1 VSPRQDRD
9 RAGSK
14 DYRQPPPWL
23 LPVLIVLVVVLAVA
37 AAVTARARSGRPAA
51 DPTSQSVL
59 PSTSQSVLPSTSAP
73 PDPATTVR
81 PSTSQPP
88 TTATTTTPPTA
99 TTRAPT
105 TTRPVSPLRRIT
117 PRPAGLAAQF
127 DLGLG
132 GADTDCTALE
142 PPSAEPSIAG
152 PEQPDLGLL
161 YPVCFY
167 NFSDS
172 APVQVTING
181 PDGSVE
187 RHLSSRDP
195 WTGTAVLWW
204 GTEPGD
210 PLGQYEIEAVQKPLT
225 ARATFRLM
233 RQRLPTLRV
242 VQNVVVTDWVEAGTT
257 VTVVL
262 AGFRPG
268 ARVRLH
274 TYHLPLDEVDPDF
287 PGIST
292 VAHPGMA
299 SYRSSADLTMDGRG
313 ELTYRIPTSRADPK
327 GCYAFQ
333 TTPPLQALPGAS
345 HFASH
350 VGPID
355 RFCLR

>member
-9 RAGSK
+9 GAGSRG
-14 DYRQPPPWL
+14 YRQPPPWL
-23 LPVLIVLVVVLAVA
+23 LPGLIVLVVVLGVA
-37 AAVTARARSGRPAA
+37 AAVTARARSERPAA
-51 DPTSQSVL
+51 AP
-59 PSTSQSVLPSTSAP
+59 TSQSVLPSTSAP

-99 TTRAPT
+99 TATTRVPT
-105 TTRPVSPLRRIT
+105 TTRPVSPLRRTT
-117 PRPAGLAAQF
+117 PRPAGLGAQF

-142 PPSAEPSIAG
+142 PPSADPAIAG

-167 NFSDS
+167 NFSDP
-172 APVQVTING
+172 AAVQVTIKG

-195 WTGTAVLWW
+195 GTGTAVLWW
-204 GTEPGD
+204 GSEPGD
-210 PLGQYEIEAVQKPLT
+210 PLGQYEVEAVQGPRT
-225 ARATFRLM
+225 ARATFRLV

-242 VQNVVVTDWVEAGTT
+242 VQNVLVTDWVEAGTT

-274 TYHLPLDEVDPDF
+274 TYHLPLDQVDPDF
-287 PGIST
+287 PGVGT
-292 VAHPGMA
+292 LAHPGVA
-299 SYRSSADLTMDGRG
+299 SYRSSANLTMNSQG

-333 TTPPLQALPGAS
+333 TTPPLEAVPGAS
-345 HFASH
+345 AHYASF